1 MPQLDASTFASQ
13 LFWLAVTF
21 LVLYWVLWKV
31 AMPRIAN
38 VLQNRRERID
48 NDLEKAEVLRN
59 EAADVL
65 EAYEK
70 TLANGRGQ
78 AQAILRE
85 ESEKISKN
93 ATESQKVLSEQL
105 AKQTADAEARINA
118 AREEALAN
126 IRSAGASVTGDE
138 AEEAVNRVLSEDHC

>member
-1 MPQLDASTFASQ
+1 
-13 LFWLAVTF
+13 
-21 LVLYWVLWKV
+21 
-31 AMPRIAN
+31 MPRIAN

-48 NDLEKAEVLRN
+48 DDLEKAEMLRN
-59 EAADVL
+59 EATEVL

-85 ESEKISKN
+85 ASEKMSKN
-93 ATESQKVLSEQL
+93 ATESQKVLSERL
-105 AKQTADAEARINA
+105 AQQTADAEARINA

-126 IRSAGASVTGDE
+126 IRSVAAETAQAAALHLSGASITEDE
-138 AEEAVNRVLSEDHC
+138 AEEAVKLVLSEDHC

>member
-1 MPQLDASTFASQ
+1 
-13 LFWLAVTF
+13 
-21 LVLYWVLWKV
+21 
-31 AMPRIAN
+31 MPRIAN

-126 IRSAGASVTGDE
+126 IRSAAAEAAQAAALHLSGASVTGDE